1 MDYTICKLQPH
12 IDVFVRSYYELTAH
26 GWQVVAL
33 YKRIFI

>member
-1 MDYTICKLQPH
+1 MRNYIE
-12 IDVFVRSYYELTAH
+12 VFVRSYYEQTDN